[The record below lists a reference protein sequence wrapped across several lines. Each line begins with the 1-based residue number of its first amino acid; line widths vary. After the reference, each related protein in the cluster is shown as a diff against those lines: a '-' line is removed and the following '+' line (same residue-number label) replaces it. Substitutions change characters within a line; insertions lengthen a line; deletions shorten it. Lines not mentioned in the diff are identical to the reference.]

1 VTVEELPVVGEEF
14 MQHTHSTLEQL
25 RGEGRVCPIVMPRGT
40 PSYLVTGYEDARA
53 LLNDPRVSK
62 DSAGAYHLM
71 AAKIGPEN
79 TVSDFGQSL
88 VTHMLNADP
97 PDHTR
102 LRKLVNKAFTART
115 VARLRP
121 RIEEIT
127 AGLLDAMEGSDRAD
141 LLPAFAGPVPIT
153 VICELL
159 GIREEDRG
167 EFTGWSNTLLSSGE
181 AGEMQSAAQSMHA
194 YLVGLVGQ
202 KRAEPGQD
210 LLSDLVLTTD
220 EGDSLSEEELVAT
233 AFLLLV
239 AGHETTVNLIANATL
254 ALLRAPEQLAKLRA
268 DPSLLP
274 GAVEEF
280 LRFDGP
286 INIATLRF
294 TTEPIEVGETTIPE
308 GEFVQVSLL
317 AANRDAERFPEP
329 DELDVTRP
337 AGGHVAFGHG
347 IHYCVGAPLAR
358 LEAEIALGGLLARFP
373 DLRLAVEPEQLRY
386 RNSTLVHGL
395 KELPVLLR

>member
-1 VTVEELPVVGEEF
+1 MTVEELPVVGEEF
-14 MQHTHSTLEQL
+14 MQHTHSTLARL

-53 LLNDPRVSK
+53 LLSDPRMSK
-62 DSAGAYHLM
+62 DSAGAHQLI

-102 LRKLVNKAFTART
+102 LRKLINKAFTART

-127 AGLLDAMEGSDRAD
+127 AALLDEMEGRDQAD
-141 LLPAFAGPVPIT
+141 LMPAFAGPVPIT

-167 EFTGWSNTLLSSGE
+167 EFTGWSTTLLSSGE
-181 AGEMQSAAQSMHA
+181 ADEMQSAGQSMTA
-194 YLVGLVGQ
+194 YLVGLVAQ
-202 KRAEPGQD
+202 KRAEPGPD

-220 EGDSLSEEELVAT
+220 DGDAMSEEELVAT

-294 TTEPIEVGETTIPE
+294 TKEPIEVGETTIPA

-317 AANRDAERFPEP
+317 AANRDAERFPDP
-329 DELDVTRP
+329 DQLDVTRP

-395 KELPVLLR
+395 QELPVLLR

>member
-14 MQHTHSTLEQL
+14 MQHTHSTLARL

-53 LLNDPRVSK
+53 LLNDPRMSK
-62 DSAGAYHLM
+62 DSAGAHQLI

-79 TVSDFGQSL
+79 TVFSQAL
-88 VTHMLNADP
+88 VSHMLNADP
-97 PDHTR
+97 PQHTR
-102 LRKLVNKAFTART
+102 LRKLINKAFTART

-127 AGLLDAMEGSDRAD
+127 AALLDEMAGRDQVD
-141 LLPAFAGPVPIT
+141 LMPAYAGPVPIT

-167 EFTGWSNTLLSSGE
+167 EFTGWSNILLSSVE
-181 AGEMQSAAQSMHA
+181 AEEMLSAGHSMHA
-194 YLVGLVGQ
+194 YLTGLVGQ
-202 KRAEPGQD
+202 KRAEPGPD

-220 EGDSLSEEELVAT
+220 EGDSLGEEELVSM

-254 ALLRAPEQLAKLRA
+254 ALLRAPEQLAKLQA

-294 TTEPIEVGETTIPE
+294 TTEPIEVGDTTIPE

-317 AANRDAERFPEP
+317 AANRDAERFPDP

-395 KELPVLLR
+395 QELPVLLR

>member
-1 VTVEELPVVGEEF
+1 
-14 MQHTHSTLEQL
+14 MQRTHATLERL
-25 RGEGRVCPIVMPRGT
+25 RAGGRVCPVSMPRGT

-53 LLNDPRVSK
+53 LLNDPRLSK
-62 DSAGAYHLM
+62 DANGAYELM
-71 AAKIGPEN
+71 TAKIGPEHSM
-79 TVSDFGQSL
+79 SDFGQSL
-88 VTHMLNADP
+88 GAHMLSADP

-127 AGLLDAMEGSDRAD
+127 AGLLDAMAVHDRAD
-141 LLPAFAGPVPIT
+141 LVTAFAGPVPIT

-159 GIREEDRG
+159 GIREADRG
-167 EFTGWSNTLLSSGE
+167 EFTGWSTTLLSSGAPE
-181 AGEMQSAAQSMHA
+181 DVRPASQAMHE
-194 YLVGLVGQ
+194 YLVGLVGR
-202 KRAEPGQD
+202 KRAEPGED

-220 EGDSLSEEELVAT
+220 EGDSLTEGELVAM

-268 DPSLLP
+268 DPGLMP

-294 TTEPIEVGETTIPE
+294 TTEPVEVGETTIPA

-317 AANRDAERFPEP
+317 AANRDAQRFPDP
-329 DELDVTRP
+329 DRLEVTRR
-337 AGGHVAFGHG
+337 AAGHVGFGHG
-347 IHYCVGAPLAR
+347 IHHCVGAPLAR
-358 LEAEIALGGLLARFP
+358 LEAEIALGALIARFP
-373 DLRLAVEPEQLRY
+373 ELRLAVEPERLRY
-386 RNSTLVHGL
+386 RQSTLVHGL
-395 KELPVLLR
+395 VELPVVLR